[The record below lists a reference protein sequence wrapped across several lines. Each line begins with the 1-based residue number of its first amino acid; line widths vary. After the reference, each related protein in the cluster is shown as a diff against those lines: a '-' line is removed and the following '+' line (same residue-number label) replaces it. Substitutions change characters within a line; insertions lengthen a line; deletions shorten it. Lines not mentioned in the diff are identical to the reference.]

1 MTESH
6 RASTTRRTRKLANT
20 KVKETTAKRNDKG
33 NKGRGKKYK
42 DGGRGRARW

>member
-1 MTESH
+1 MESH

-20 KVKETTAKRNDKG
+20 KVKETTTRRNDKG
-33 NKGRGKKYK
+33 NKGRGKKDK